1 VEKIEK
7 PKEKFLKIYANLP
20 LSLRNEIVVVL
31 DNEPLT
37 WNSAYVEVLS
47 GTPKGDEILEKLI
60 GMEIIKKD
68 E

>member
-1 VEKIEK
+1 M
-7 PKEKFLKIYANLP
+7 KIYANLP